1 MTNVISSSKIRK
13 AYDKETCEISVKYN
27 GRCPGS
33 LICDFFNLKFTKTSY
48 SLTFIFAAPVAWHC
62 LSNLGMAEY
71 PEKPQC
77 SLSDNGF
84 F

>member
-33 LICDFFNLKFTKTSY
+33 LICDFFNLNSPK
-48 SLTFIFAAPVAWHC
+48 PVT
-62 LSNLGMAEY
+62 L
-71 PEKPQC
+71 
-77 SLSDNGF
+77 
-84 F
+84 